1 MEFQQK
7 QFLVRDQTPDKVLN
21 ILQEFP
27 DKYQGFQSRWDFELL
42 SQKEHSLKI
51 QLVDHGYETPRAKGE
66 SDSPVYTLN
75 LEADQQ
81 DVRINWDFRWKRSKR
96 NLSWLL
102 LILLIINRIA
112 IFILAHGDES
122 VLFMGIWMFC
132 FVLYGAW
139 ILQNV
144 LHDRLSMQIFTEMLS
159 SNFNAAP
166 EQNGSADLTREKT

>member
-1 MEFQQK
+1 M
-7 QFLVRDQTPDKVLN
+7 
-21 ILQEFP
+21 
-27 DKYQGFQSRWDFELL
+27 
-42 SQKEHSLKI
+42 
-51 QLVDHGYETPRAKGE
+51 
-66 SDSPVYTLN
+66 
-75 LEADQQ
+75 
-81 DVRINWDFRWKRSKR
+81 RINWNFRWKRSKR